1 MTAHTFCAHQL
12 GTARLVVED
21 DGLMSAVVARY
32 LTASATETLLL
43 VELGIDDGGAVQI
56 VWVEEL
62 RYLLAYQ
69 CLQVADA
76 ALGHI
81 ATESEDKVFDDTIT
95 ILHDS
100 GTNLYVAAAE
110 LDKFQRI
117 APCFNT
123 TDAADNGSW
132 LYFCQ
137 LQDIAEG
144 DGSDGPS
151 GITRYG
157 AMSRYLC
164 ISIHRYR
171 LDGVD
176 G

>member
-32 LTASATETLLL
+32 LTATATETLLL

-62 RYLLAYQ
+62 RYLLAHQ

-81 ATESEDKVFDDTIT
+81 APESEDKVFDDAIT
-95 ILHDS
+95 VLHEDRKS
-100 GTNLYVAAAE
+100 V
-110 LDKFQRI
+110 
-117 APCFNT
+117 
-123 TDAADNGSW
+123 
-132 LYFCQ
+132 
-137 LQDIAEG
+137 
-144 DGSDGPS
+144 
-151 GITRYG
+151 
-157 AMSRYLC
+157 
-164 ISIHRYR
+164 
-171 LDGVD
+171 V
-176 G
+176 